1 MDRAEVEKV
10 LGAIFARV
18 FGRPV
23 ALRDSLTANDVEGWD
38 SLTNVRLLDAVERQF
53 KISISVS
60 EVMALE
66 SVGSLID
73 TIHARVTSGA

>member
-1 MDRAEVEKV
+1 MNRSEVEKA
-10 LGAIFARV
+10 LGAVFARV
-18 FGRPV
+18 FARPV
-23 ALRDSLTANDVEGWD
+23 ALRDGLTASDVEGWD

-73 TIHARVTSGA
+73 TVHAKVAGGA

>member
-1 MDRAEVEKV
+1 MDRAEVEKA
-10 LGAIFARV
+10 LSTIFLRV

-23 ALRDSLTANDVEGWD
+23 ALRDSLTANDVDGWD

-73 TIHARVTSGA
+73 TIHAKVTSGA

>member
-1 MDRAEVEKV
+1 MTRGDVETMLTAV
-10 LGAIFARV
+10 FARV
-18 FGRPV
+18 FGRAV
-23 ALRDSLTANDVEGWD
+23 TLRDAMTAQDVEGWD

-53 KISISVS
+53 KISLAVS

-73 TIHARVTSGA
+73 TIHGKVARDA